1 MTHIKMRLERLGE
14 RFAEAR
20 SAGAS
25 RREHDLIMRDPRLAG
40 EHRAQHDHAQATGRP
55 GCGFCS

>member
-1 MTHIKMRLERLGE
+1 MTPIKTRFERITERL
-14 RFAEAR
+14 AEAR
-20 SAGAS
+20 STSAS

-40 EHRAQHDHAQATGRP
+40 EHRAQHDYAQSHGRP